1 MKLLLKIKLWLLG
14 KLVGS
19 IYKEFNFLDLSLNLG
34 KPAGP
39 DIIISSKQAKK
50 LKGWDQWHDHNCIK
64 RVGNTNIVF
73 FDYEGIFYS
82 ETIGKNDR

>member
-1 MKLLLKIKLWLLG
+1 MKLLLKFKLWLLG
-14 KLVGS
+14 KVVGS
-19 IYKEFNFLDLSLNLG
+19 IYKDFEFLDISFNQG

-39 DIIISSKQAKK
+39 DIIISNKQAKK
-50 LKGWDQWHDHNCIK
+50 IKNWDQWHDHNCIK

-82 ETIGKNDR
+82 EMNG